1 MQGVI
6 IGNVSNTYKI
16 ETTEKIYVAYARGK
30 FKNRDIKPLVGD
42 RVEIEVTDE
51 EKNEAII
58 EEILPR
64 NNEIKRPKIANI
76 DQIIF
81 IISTKNPKPDLLML
95 DKQLAYAEKIH
106 VEPIIVVNKCDLKE
120 IYKSIKEL
128 YSKVGYKV
136 IVTSAKHNIGIDEL
150 KQVLRN
156 KISVFSGNS
165 GVGKSSIIN
174 ALFDKEKTQEGEI
187 SKKNRSY
194 ELWLWITLTR
204 NSYFVILKCRLENLQ
219 HFLYVLNLTQLIHN
233 DAHFAAV
240 MDTQFDGAVE
250 DALIAGNGN
259 AMDVDIQLVRDHLCH
274 VMKHTLAVDARNL
287 NGSVK
292 EHHLVHVP
300 LGVKDAIAET
310 GLKLGSHSTVAAVNF
325 YAVLIVDIS
334 EDVVTRNRMTAL
346 REDKR
351 GDVLLIYNHRLLLV
365 EALSYYKEAALRIV
379 FLVVVRE
386 ERHKLSPAASR
397 ILSLLAAQFVEVV
410 IAEQY
415 GALADGEEE
424 RLIVLHLMQVAE
436 LVKDGS
442 VHLQLVLYKPIVEY
456 LLASLLQFAVVTAQY
471 GSDLALCLSRGH
483 EVYP

>member
-16 ETTEKIYVAYARGK
+16 ETAEKIYTAYARGK

-51 EKNEAII
+51 EKNEAMI

-136 IVTSAKHNIGIDEL
+136 IVTSAKQNIGINEL

-187 SKKNRSY
+187 SKKNKKGKNTTTDTKLYKLEKNTYIADTPGFSSFEISEIESTGLDKCFREFVPEIEKCEFVGCTHIKEENCGVKKAMQEGRVSTERYERYCSMYY
-194 ELWLWITLTR
+194 EL
-204 NSYFVILKCRLENLQ
+204 
-219 HFLYVLNLTQLIHN
+219 
-233 DAHFAAV
+233 
-240 MDTQFDGAVE
+240 
-250 DALIAGNGN
+250 
-259 AMDVDIQLVRDHLCH
+259 
-274 VMKHTLAVDARNL
+274 
-287 NGSVK
+287 K
-292 EHHLVHVP
+292 E
-300 LGVKDAIAET
+300 KE
-310 GLKLGSHSTVAAVNF
+310 K
-325 YAVLIVDIS
+325 
-334 EDVVTRNRMTAL
+334 
-346 REDKR
+346 
-351 GDVLLIYNHRLLLV
+351 
-365 EALSYYKEAALRIV
+365 YKW
-379 FLVVVRE
+379 
-386 ERHKLSPAASR
+386 
-397 ILSLLAAQFVEVV
+397 
-410 IAEQY
+410 
-415 GALADGEEE
+415 
-424 RLIVLHLMQVAE
+424 
-436 LVKDGS
+436 
-442 VHLQLVLYKPIVEY
+442 
-456 LLASLLQFAVVTAQY
+456 
-471 GSDLALCLSRGH
+471 
-483 EVYP
+483 

>member
-187 SKKNRSY
+187 SKKNKKGKNTTTDTKLYKLEKDTYIADTPGFSSFEISEIESTELDKCFREFVPEIEKCEFVGCTHIKEENCGVKKAMQEGRVSTERYERYCSMYY
-194 ELWLWITLTR
+194 EL
-204 NSYFVILKCRLENLQ
+204 
-219 HFLYVLNLTQLIHN
+219 
-233 DAHFAAV
+233 
-240 MDTQFDGAVE
+240 
-250 DALIAGNGN
+250 
-259 AMDVDIQLVRDHLCH
+259 
-274 VMKHTLAVDARNL
+274 
-287 NGSVK
+287 K
-292 EHHLVHVP
+292 E
-300 LGVKDAIAET
+300 KE
-310 GLKLGSHSTVAAVNF
+310 K
-325 YAVLIVDIS
+325 
-334 EDVVTRNRMTAL
+334 
-346 REDKR
+346 
-351 GDVLLIYNHRLLLV
+351 
-365 EALSYYKEAALRIV
+365 YKW
-379 FLVVVRE
+379 
-386 ERHKLSPAASR
+386 
-397 ILSLLAAQFVEVV
+397 
-410 IAEQY
+410 
-415 GALADGEEE
+415 
-424 RLIVLHLMQVAE
+424 
-436 LVKDGS
+436 
-442 VHLQLVLYKPIVEY
+442 
-456 LLASLLQFAVVTAQY
+456 
-471 GSDLALCLSRGH
+471 
-483 EVYP
+483 